1 MSKEILS
8 TLGLCKRAGMLDVGE
23 ESVESAARA
32 RDVRLLL
39 LACDAAEN
47 TARRAAHFSEMGQC
61 LQIQVPFTKAEL
73 GQAVG
78 RGDCALL
85 GVTDIGFAASIVR
98 RLADED
104 AETYGDTADRLE
116 VKAQR
121 AALRKTEEALHE
133 KNLRRGKKRKPGESK
148 AAEEPP
154 KPIPPSKPLRQA
166 RGGGKPPAGKEFAR
180 KPYGDK
186 PKQFGDRKPYG
197 DKPKQFGD
205 RKPYGDK
212 PKQFGDHK
220 PKQFGDRKPYGDK
233 PRQFGDH
240 KPYGDKPKQFGD
252 RKPYGDKPKQFGD
265 RKPFGDKPKQ
275 FGDRKPY
282 GDKPKQFGD
291 RKPYGKPG
299 EFGDRKP
306 YGKPGASGDRK
317 PYGKPGAPGDR
328 KPYGKPG
335 ASGDRKPYGKPGEF
349 GDRKPYGKP
358 GASGDRKPYGKP
370 GAPGDR
376 KPYGKPGAPGDRKP
390 YGKPGT
396 PGDRKP
402 YGKPGGGGRGPK
414 PFGHSHPVTHGK
426 GSFPKKGN

>member
-8 TLGLCKRAGMLDVGE
+8 TLGLCKRAGMLEVGE

-61 LQIQVPFTKAEL
+61 LQMQVPFTKEEL
-73 GQAVG
+73 GRAVG

-85 GVTDIGFAASIVR
+85 AVTDVGFAASIAR
-98 RLADED
+98 RLADEN
-104 AETYGDTADRLE
+104 AETYGDTADRLA

-154 KPIPPSKPLRQA
+154 KPTPPAKSLRQA
-166 RGGGKPPAGKEFAR
+166 RGGGKPPAGKEFS
-180 KPYGDK
+180 
-186 PKQFGDRKPYG
+186 Q
-197 DKPKQFGD
+197 
-205 RKPYGDK
+205 
-212 PKQFGDHK
+212 
-220 PKQFGDRKPYGDK
+220 
-233 PRQFGDH
+233 
-240 KPYGDKPKQFGD
+240 
-252 RKPYGDKPKQFGD
+252 
-265 RKPFGDKPKQ
+265 
-275 FGDRKPY
+275 
-282 GDKPKQFGD
+282 
-291 RKPYGKPG
+291 KPYGKPN
-299 EFGDRKP
+299 
-306 YGKPGASGDRK
+306 
-317 PYGKPGAPGDR
+317 
-328 KPYGKPG
+328 

-370 GAPGDR
+370 GEFGDR
-376 KPYGKPGAPGDRKP
+376 KPYGKPGAFGDRKP
-390 YGKPGT
+390 YGKPGASDSRK
-396 PGDRKP
+396 PYGKPGEFDDRKPYGKPGAFGDRKPYGKPGEFGDRKPYGKPGEFGDRKPYGKPNASGDRKPYGKPGASGDRKP

>member
-197 DKPKQFGD
+197 
-205 RKPYGDK
+205 
-212 PKQFGDHK
+212 
-220 PKQFGDRKPYGDK
+220 
-233 PRQFGDH
+233 
-240 KPYGDKPKQFGD
+240 
-252 RKPYGDKPKQFGD
+252 
-265 RKPFGDKPKQ
+265 
-275 FGDRKPY
+275 
-282 GDKPKQFGD
+282 
-291 RKPYGKPG
+291 KPG

-306 YGKPGASGDRK
+306 YGKPGAS
-317 PYGKPGAPGDR
+317 
-328 KPYGKPG
+328 
-335 ASGDRKPYGKPGEF
+335 
-349 GDRKPYGKP
+349 
-358 GASGDRKPYGKP
+358 
-370 GAPGDR
+370 GDR